1 MREKREVYRKWKQG
15 CVGWE
20 EYRAV
25 VHVCRDRIRK
35 ANAQVELNLARDVK
49 DNKKGFYRYIGRRRQ
64 AKEGAPPLM
73 KGSGELASSDTEK
86 AEVLNECLAS
96 VFMGGQA
103 SCVCQDH
110 EPLGEGA
117 GSGFCPTVRVEQV
130 RVVLMKWNVSKST
143 GPDDIHPRVLKEM
156 ADVVAELLFIIFEK
170 PWLSGEVT
178 GTGKRETLLP
188 FLRKGERR
196 IWGTTGQ

>member
-64 AKEGAPPLM
+64 AKQSVPPLM
-73 KGSGELASSDTEK
+73 KGNEELAS
-86 AEVLNECLAS
+86 
-96 VFMGGQA
+96 
-103 SCVCQDH
+103 
-110 EPLGEGA
+110 
-117 GSGFCPTVRVEQV
+117 
-130 RVVLMKWNVSKST
+130 
-143 GPDDIHPRVLKEM
+143 
-156 ADVVAELLFIIFEK
+156 
-170 PWLSGEVT
+170 
-178 GTGKRETLLP
+178 
-188 FLRKGERR
+188 
-196 IWGTTGQ
+196 